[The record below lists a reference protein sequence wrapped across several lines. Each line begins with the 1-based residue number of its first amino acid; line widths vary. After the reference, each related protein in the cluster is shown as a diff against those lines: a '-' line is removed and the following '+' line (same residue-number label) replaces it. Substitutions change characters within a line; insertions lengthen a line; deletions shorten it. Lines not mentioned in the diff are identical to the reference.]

1 MSIKDYSDFND
12 GANWQAQCVLAY
24 LKAHLEEE
32 KDIHVV
38 RYNNRREQGYI
49 FFVQEENR
57 QMNVAVY
64 EHRNSD
70 IICIVAFETLAKEPQ
85 NSDVWDFM
93 VDACDTT
100 ADFDCGQIIDCGK
113 TIIDI
118 FDEFGSCYEGGLE

>member
-1 MSIKDYSDFND
+1 MSIKNYSDFND

-24 LKAHLEEE
+24 LRAHLDE
-32 KDIHVV
+32 KDNIHVV

-49 FFVQEENR
+49 FFKQEGNR

-70 IICIVAFETLAKEPQ
+70 SICIVAFEKLTKEPQ
-85 NSDVWDFM
+85 NSDVWDAM
-93 VDACDTT
+93 TDKWDTT
-100 ADFDCGQIIDCGK
+100 ADFDCGHIIDCGK

-118 FDEFGSCYEGGLE
+118 FDEFSE

>member
-24 LKAHLEEE
+24 LRAHLERKEN
-32 KDIHVV
+32 INVV
-38 RYNNRREQGYI
+38 RYDNCREQGYI
-49 FFVQEENR
+49 FFKQEENR

-70 IICIVAFETLAKEPQ
+70 SICIVAFESLTKEPQ

-93 VDACDTT
+93 TDKWDTT
-100 ADFDCGQIIDCGK
+100 ADFDYGHIVDCGK

-118 FDEFGSCYEGGLE
+118 FDEFGL